1 MISKA
6 LSDIGNVSIYPIAT
20 LIIFFSVFTV
30 MLVMVLRGK
39 KSKYDAMAQL
49 PLDGDAPG
57 NNISDQVHFTKMP
70 VVSHNGR

>member
-30 MLVMVLRGK
+30 MLVIVLRGK
-39 KSKYDAMAQL
+39 KSKYDALAQL
-49 PLDGDAPG
+49 PLDGDASG
-57 NNISDQVHFTKMP
+57 HTT
-70 VVSHNGR
+70 R

>member
-1 MISKA
+1 
-6 LSDIGNVSIYPIAT
+6 
-20 LIIFFSVFTV
+20 
-30 MLVMVLRGK
+30 
-39 KSKYDAMAQL
+39 MAQL

>member
-30 MLVMVLRGK
+30 MLVIVLRGK
-39 KSKYDAMAQL
+39 KSKYDALAQL
-49 PLDGDAPG
+49 PLNDSAPG
-57 NNISDQVHFTKMP
+57 EF
-70 VVSHNGR
+70 NGR